1 MRAKDFL
8 RRIEELTQLLEPDL
22 ITMVSEIITEW
33 VVWCP
38 YMVKLG
44 VYYFYSQAEGE

>member
-44 VYYFYSQAEGE
+44 VYHFNSKAEGE